1 LKLFSNRHQTQRVT
15 IIVYK
20 VPRFFPMLLTAIVAL
35 FFLYSTAHA
44 EESGFD
50 LNIKKQTISVNIRNM
65 PLKDIIREIEDEK
78 DIWFDT
84 GFMRDKSLL
93 DRDISV
99 EFGAVNMQE
108 CLDRILSGINYSLF
122 FNGDRIIGV
131 MLLGRPDKRSY
142 PGSRSTVRR
151 SPARRS
157 PFPRTR

>member
-1 LKLFSNRHQTQRVT
+1 M
-15 IIVYK
+15 IVYK
-20 VPRFFPMLLTAIVAL
+20 VSMFFPTLLTAIFVL
-35 FFLYSTAHA
+35 FFLYSTVHPQ
-44 EESGFD
+44 ESGFD
-50 LNIKKQTISVNIRNM
+50 LNIKKQTISVNIKNM
-65 PLKDIIREIEDEK
+65 PLKDIIKEIEDEK

-84 GFMRDKSLL
+84 GFMRDKSPL
-93 DRDISV
+93 DRDISMA
-99 EFGAVNMQE
+99 FGAVNMQE

-122 FNGDRIIGV
+122 FSGDRIIGV